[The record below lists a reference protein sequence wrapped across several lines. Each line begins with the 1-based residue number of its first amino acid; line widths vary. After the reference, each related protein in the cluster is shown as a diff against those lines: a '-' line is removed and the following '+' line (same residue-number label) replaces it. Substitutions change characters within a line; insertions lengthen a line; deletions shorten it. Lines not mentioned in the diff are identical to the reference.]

1 MKKRDITLERK
12 IGICV
17 LGLLVFLAI
26 SCSQDVLAITT
37 QDLLGMPDAAATPT
51 NNVQLSVNASNS
63 ADANK
68 IYYSVTTPSATVL
81 ATPVT
86 LGWTEKAVFSGEN
99 PDIKITVKSLLPGDL
114 IIKADFLMAT
124 TPGAVFYTHTTPG
137 AAEVLN
143 VGTTSGGAFSV
154 ASYWL
159 KYDNAG
165 EFGDNPVV
173 KMLGSGHVS
182 ETTSGGAINRVI
194 VEPGLL
200 SSLVLKTFP
209 ATTPTAG
216 TTIVLYGL
224 TSGFK
229 SSAHIIFTAVLV
241 NNASATN
248 PQVLGVDVQSIF
260 FNYIPMPSTTWNQTR
275 GADVNTPI
283 WLDLIQA
290 WDHRIITYTTGY

>member
-1 MKKRDITLERK
+1 MKKRDLTLERK

-26 SCSQDVLAITT
+26 SCSQDVLAV
-37 QDLLGMPDAAATPT
+37 
-51 NNVQLSVNASNS
+51 NNIQLNVNAASS

-68 IYYSVTTPSATVL
+68 IYYSVTTPSATAL
-81 ATPVT
+81 TTPVT
-86 LGWTEKAVFSGEN
+86 LGWAEKAVYGGEN
-99 PDIKITVKSLLPGDL
+99 PDVKITVKSLLPGDL

-124 TPGAVFYTHTTPG
+124 TPGAVFNTHTTPG
-137 AAEVLN
+137 AVSVAN

-159 KYDNAG
+159 KFDNAG

-173 KMLGSGHVS
+173 KMLASGDVAT
-182 ETTSGGAINRVI
+182 TTSGGGISEVI
-194 VEPGLL
+194 VEPGKLE
-200 SSLVLKTFP
+200 SLVLKRFP

-216 TTIVLYGL
+216 TTITLYGL

-229 SSAHIIFTAVLV
+229 SPTHVIFTAVLV
-241 NNASATN
+241 KDATVTN
-248 PQVLGVDVQSIF
+248 PQVMGVDIQSVF

-275 GADVNTPI
+275 DSDINTPI
-283 WLDLIQA
+283 WLNLIQA
-290 WDHRIITYTTGY
+290 WDHRILSYPAGY